1 MCQYKYKKKMTKAFK
16 RGSAAQHGPRLVG
29 DILREVLLSDS
40 PLARGWRGWRMAAY
54 PHTEP
59 GIDLKLLTRHR
70 GRLPIGG
77 YLGGTIVHDGENH
90 YSFVEIARAGRWV
103 PQQRNPHIYEGRFV
117 NVNRRPDGRLYP
129 SLTPPPYTE
138 VFTFRHFC
146 LAAAEEL
153 RMVADMIG

>member
-1 MCQYKYKKKMTKAFK
+1 MRNVQAFCPLFSH
-16 RGSAAQHGPRLVG
+16 RTNPETRAEQRLT
-29 DILREVLLSDS
+29 R
-40 PLARGWRGWRMAAY
+40 PPTHA
-54 PHTEP
+54 EP
-59 GIDLKLLTRHR
+59 CIDLKLLTRHR

-90 YSFVEIARAGRWV
+90 YSFVEIAREGRWV

-117 NVNRRPDGRLYP
+117 NVNRRPDGTLYP
-129 SLTPPPYTE
+129 SLTRPPYTE

-153 RMVADMIG
+153 RMVAGMIG

>member
-1 MCQYKYKKKMTKAFK
+1 
-16 RGSAAQHGPRLVG
+16 
-29 DILREVLLSDS
+29 
-40 PLARGWRGWRMAAY
+40 MAAY

-77 YLGGTIVHDGENH
+77 YLGGVITHHGEGH
-90 YSFVEIARAGRWV
+90 YSFVEHAGGRQWI

-117 NVNRRPDGRLYP
+117 NVNRRPDGSLYP
-129 SLTPPPYTE
+129 SLTRPPYTE

>member
-1 MCQYKYKKKMTKAFK
+1 
-16 RGSAAQHGPRLVG
+16 
-29 DILREVLLSDS
+29 
-40 PLARGWRGWRMAAY
+40 MATY

-77 YLGGTIVHDGENH
+77 YLGGVITHDGEGH
-90 YSFVEIARAGRWV
+90 YSFVEHAGEGRWI
-103 PQQRNPHIYEGRFV
+103 PQLRNPHIYEGRFV
-117 NVNRRPDGRLYP
+117 NVNRRPDGSLYP
-129 SLTPPPYTE
+129 SLTRPPYTE

>member
-1 MCQYKYKKKMTKAFK
+1 MQAFCPLFFNRTNTPRSTETRATKKTVAPT
-16 RGSAAQHGPRLVG
+16 HP
-29 DILREVLLSDS
+29 
-40 PLARGWRGWRMAAY
+40 PT
-54 PHTEP
+54 HTEP

-77 YLGGTIVHDGENH
+77 YLGGVITHDGEGH
-90 YSFVEIARAGRWV
+90 YSFVESAGEGRWI

-117 NVNRRPDGRLYP
+117 NVNRRPDGSLYP
-129 SLTPPPYTE
+129 SLTRPPYTE

>member
-1 MCQYKYKKKMTKAFK
+1 MQIYKENAECASILPIIFPQNKHAQKHGNKSNKKTVAP
-16 RGSAAQHGPRLVG
+16 HP
-29 DILREVLLSDS
+29 
-40 PLARGWRGWRMAAY
+40 PT
-54 PHTEP
+54 HTEP

-77 YLGGTIVHDGENH
+77 YLGGVITHDGEGH
-90 YSFVEIARAGRWV
+90 YSFVESAGEGRWI

-117 NVNRRPDGRLYP
+117 NVNRRSDGSLYP
-129 SLTPPPYTE
+129 SLTRPPYTE
-138 VFTFRHFC
+138 AFTFRHFC

>member
-1 MCQYKYKKKMTKAFK
+1 MQIYKENAKRASIPPIIFPQNKHAQKHGNKSNKKN
-16 RGSAAQHGPRLVG
+16 S
-29 DILREVLLSDS
+29 
-40 PLARGWRGWRMAAY
+40 Y
-54 PHTEP
+54 PHPPTHTEP
-59 GIDLKLLTRHR
+59 GIDLKLLTRQP

-77 YLGGTIVHDGENH
+77 YLGGVITHDGEGH
-90 YSFVEIARAGRWV
+90 YSFVESAGEGRWI

-117 NVNRRPDGRLYP
+117 NVNRRPDGTLYP
-129 SLTPPPYTE
+129 SLTRPPYTE

>member
-1 MCQYKYKKKMTKAFK
+1 MQIYQENAERT
-16 RGSAAQHGPRLVG
+16 S
-29 DILREVLLSDS
+29 IL
-40 PLARGWRGWRMAAY
+40 PIIF
-54 PHTEP
+54 PQNEP
-59 GIDLKLLTRHR
+59 GDKSRTAAHPPPTHAEPCIDLKLLTRHR

-77 YLGGTIVHDGENH
+77 YLGGVITHDGEGH
-90 YSFVEIARAGRWV
+90 YSFVESAREGRWI

-129 SLTPPPYTE
+129 SLTRPPYTE

-153 RMVADMIG
+153 RMVAGMIG

>member
-1 MCQYKYKKKMTKAFK
+1 MRNVQAFCPLFSH
-16 RGSAAQHGPRLVG
+16 RTNPETRAEQRLT
-29 DILREVLLSDS
+29 R
-40 PLARGWRGWRMAAY
+40 PPTHA
-54 PHTEP
+54 EP

-90 YSFVEIARAGRWV
+90 YSFVEIARDRRWV

-129 SLTPPPYTE
+129 SLTRPPYTE

>member
-1 MCQYKYKKKMTKAFK
+1 MEHQFDNANIQRK
-16 RGSAAQHGPRLVG
+16 REACKHSAHYFSTEQTRLEAQKQEQQKNSCHP
-29 DILREVLLSDS
+29 
-40 PLARGWRGWRMAAY
+40 PT
-54 PHTEP
+54 HTEP

-77 YLGGTIVHDGENH
+77 YLGGVITHDGEGH
-90 YSFVEIARAGRWV
+90 YSFVEHAGGRQWI

-117 NVNRRPDGRLYP
+117 NVNRRPDGSLYP
-129 SLTPPPYTE
+129 SLTRPPYTE

>member
-1 MCQYKYKKKMTKAFK
+1 
-16 RGSAAQHGPRLVG
+16 
-29 DILREVLLSDS
+29 
-40 PLARGWRGWRMAAY
+40 MATY

-77 YLGGTIVHDGENH
+77 YLGGVITHDGEGH
-90 YSFVEIARAGRWV
+90 YSFVEHAGEGRWI

-129 SLTPPPYTE
+129 SLTRPPYTE

>member
-1 MCQYKYKKKMTKAFK
+1 MQAFCPLFFPRTNTPRSTETRATKKNSCTPT
-16 RGSAAQHGPRLVG
+16 HP
-29 DILREVLLSDS
+29 
-40 PLARGWRGWRMAAY
+40 

-77 YLGGTIVHDGENH
+77 YLGGVITHDGEGH
-90 YSFVEIARAGRWV
+90 YSFVESAGEGRWI

-117 NVNRRPDGRLYP
+117 NVNRRPDGSLYP
-129 SLTPPPYTE
+129 SLTRPPYTE

>member
-1 MCQYKYKKKMTKAFK
+1 MYSK
-16 RGSAAQHGPRLVG
+16 RHFSLRKGSASQHGPRLAG
-29 DILREVLLSDS
+29 DILGEMLQSDT
-40 PLARGWRGWRMAAY
+40 PLACGWRRYRMATY

-59 GIDLKLLTRHR
+59 CIDLKLLTRHR

-77 YLGGTIVHDGENH
+77 YLGGVITHDGEGH
-90 YSFVEIARAGRWV
+90 YSFVESAREGWWI

-117 NVNRRPDGRLYP
+117 NVNRRPDGSLYP
-129 SLTPPPYTE
+129 SLTRPPYTE
-138 VFTFRHFC
+138 AFTFRHFC

>member
-1 MCQYKYKKKMTKAFK
+1 MRNVQAFC
-16 RGSAAQHGPRLVG
+16 
-29 DILREVLLSDS
+29 
-40 PLARGWRGWRMAAY
+40 PLFSHRTNPETRAEQRPTHHP

-59 GIDLKLLTRHR
+59 GIDLKLVTRHR

-77 YLGGTIVHDGENH
+77 YLGGVITHDGEGH
-90 YSFVEIARAGRWV
+90 YSFVESAGEGRWI
-103 PQQRNPHIYEGRFV
+103 PQLRNPHIYEGRYV

-129 SLTPPPYTE
+129 SLTRPPYTE

>member
-1 MCQYKYKKKMTKAFK
+1 MTKAFK

-59 GIDLKLLTRHR
+59 GIDLKLLARHR

-77 YLGGTIVHDGENH
+77 YLGGTIVHDGEGH
-90 YSFVEIARAGRWV
+90 YSFVEIARDRRWI

-117 NVNRRPDGRLYP
+117 NVNRRPDGTLYP
-129 SLTPPPYTE
+129 SLTRPPYTE

>member
-1 MCQYKYKKKMTKAFK
+1 MHPHPPT
-16 RGSAAQHGPRLVG
+16 
-29 DILREVLLSDS
+29 
-40 PLARGWRGWRMAAY
+40 
-54 PHTEP
+54 HTEP

-77 YLGGTIVHDGENH
+77 YLGGLITHDGEGH
-90 YSFVEIARAGRWV
+90 YSFVESAGEGRWI

-117 NVNRRPDGRLYP
+117 NVNRRPDGSLYP
-129 SLTPPPYTE
+129 SLTRPPYTE

>member
-1 MCQYKYKKKMTKAFK
+1 
-16 RGSAAQHGPRLVG
+16 
-29 DILREVLLSDS
+29 
-40 PLARGWRGWRMAAY
+40 MATY

-77 YLGGTIVHDGENH
+77 CLGGVITHDGEGH
-90 YSFVEIARAGRWV
+90 YSFVEHAGEGRWI

-117 NVNRRPDGRLYP
+117 NVNRRPDGSLYP
-129 SLTPPPYTE
+129 SLTRPPYTE
-138 VFTFRHFC
+138 AFTFRHFC

>member
-1 MCQYKYKKKMTKAFK
+1 MQIYQENAE
-16 RGSAAQHGPRLVG
+16 RAS
-29 DILREVLLSDS
+29 IL
-40 PLARGWRGWRMAAY
+40 PIIF
-54 PHTEP
+54 PQNEP
-59 GIDLKLLTRHR
+59 GDKSRTAAHPPPTHAEPCIDLKLLTRHR

-77 YLGGTIVHDGENH
+77 YLGGTIVHDGEKH
-90 YSFVEIARAGRWV
+90 YSFVEIARDRRWI

-129 SLTPPPYTE
+129 SLTRPPYTE

>member
-1 MCQYKYKKKMTKAFK
+1 MQIYKENTERASILPTIFPQNKHAQKHGNKNNKKNSCPPPT
-16 RGSAAQHGPRLVG
+16 
-29 DILREVLLSDS
+29 
-40 PLARGWRGWRMAAY
+40 
-54 PHTEP
+54 HTEP

-77 YLGGTIVHDGENH
+77 YLGGVITHDGEGH
-90 YSFVEIARAGRWV
+90 YSFVESAGGRQWI
-103 PQQRNPHIYEGRFV
+103 PQLRNPHIYEGRFV
-117 NVNRRPDGRLYP
+117 NVNRRPDGSLYP
-129 SLTPPPYTE
+129 SLTRPPYTE